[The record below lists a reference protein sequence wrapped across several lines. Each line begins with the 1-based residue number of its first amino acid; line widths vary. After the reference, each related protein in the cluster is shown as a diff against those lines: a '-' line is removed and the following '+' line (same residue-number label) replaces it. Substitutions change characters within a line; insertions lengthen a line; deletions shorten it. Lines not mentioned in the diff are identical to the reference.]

1 MEETAHNNKQAQRP
15 QLLTV
20 VAILSFIGSGLALL
34 SNLMTIFLFKTI
46 VNVDMSELLAVY
58 SELFDESVLEDSL
71 AMISEAGRLFFVL
84 GALASAGSLYG
95 VYKMWNLQKEGLH
108 YYAISQITILIL
120 PLIFVSPQMPVFSS
134 LLLTVLFILLYYR
147 SFKMIEDG
155 K

>member
-1 MEETAHNNKQAQRP
+1 MKEITNNHKQAQRP
-15 QLLTV
+15 QLLTIL
-20 VAILSFIGSGLALL
+20 AILSFIGSGLTLF
-34 SNLMTIFLFKTI
+34 SNLMTIFLYETI
-46 VNVDMSELLAVY
+46 VNVDISELTAVY
-58 SELFDESVLEDSL
+58 SKLFEESVLEGSL

-108 YYAISQITILIL
+108 YYAISQSTILIL

-147 SFKMIEDG
+147 SFKILEDG